1 MHFHS
6 PDEEWSIPVET
17 LGFINNDILVFI
29 FNFVV
34 DNKKQFLVNIN
45 DAIFDENGDFVSYQ
59 TNQLSTCSAI
69 PTNSILNPSA

>member
-17 LGFINNDILVFI
+17 LGFI

-34 DNKKQFLVNIN
+34 DNKKQLLVNIN
-45 DAIFDENGDFVSYQ
+45 DAVFDENGDFVSYQ
-59 TNQLSTCSAI
+59 TNQLSTCTT
-69 PTNSILNPSA
+69 PNNSILNPSA